1 MKRSSKH
8 RVFQIQIVIIVL
20 VALGIAAS
28 RLIWQYNPALV
39 ATLFRSNDPTEIQCA
54 EILAPDASLSRNQT
68 LKLISIAES
77 SSKASVRAI
86 LKMPYCRLNP
96 ITIRSGVKAD
106 REAYPLASDPMLWAI
121 VLYEGN
127 EFVGVRIVPRNG
139 SCTNASP

>member
-8 RVFQIQIVIIVL
+8 RVFQIQIVMIVL
-20 VALGIAAS
+20 IALGIAAG

-39 ATLFRSNDPTEIQCA
+39 ATLFRSTDSTETQCA
-54 EILAPDASLSRNQT
+54 EVIAPDASLSRNQT
-68 LKLISIAES
+68 LRLISVTEL

-86 LKMPYCRLNP
+86 LKTPYCRLTP
-96 ITIRSGVKAD
+96 ITIRAGVKAD

-127 EFVGVRIVPRNG
+127 EFVGVRIVPRSS
-139 SCTNASP
+139 SCTNASS